1 MGPEVVLPDQAL
13 ETMFRKWSGTLEDN
27 QAALDEMHTDALF
40 ASPANQVIPKKKI
53 YICLLSFGV
62 NFRKVSARHHL
73 IVNIILRHELE
84 KI

>member
-13 ETMFRKWSGTLEDN
+13 ETMFRNWSGTLEDN

-40 ASPANQVIPKKKI
+40 ASPANQVMPKKN
-53 YICLLSFGV
+53 CLLSFGV